1 MDKDR
6 EDKIRTI
13 LTYLTSRM
21 NVMSNPATKEVRD
34 ILHNDDITLAEVVE
48 WYIDYVIRTI

>member
-21 NVMSNPATKEVRD
+21 SVMSNPATKEVRD
-34 ILHNDDITLAEVVE
+34 ILQNDDITLAEVVE